1 MIRPVRSIIFRGI
14 GNNPRHRATFVTHF
28 QVPTMRDNHHEE
40 LTEVAVNLGVASVAD
55 PHLVHHNVWK
65 ERSLFLLN
73 FLKNP
78 LRNASVIPSSK
89 AAGRA
94 IVSGIDWDKVQTVV
108 ELGPGNGTFTHELIA
123 RSKPG
128 THIIL
133 IELEETYVDLLQ
145 RKFGNR
151 VTVVH
156 DSAHRMNEIL
166 QDLHLSKAD
175 LIVSSLPFLQKQI
188 SRLIFAAILEQT
200 KHGAAYR
207 FFTYMPPVMKWFY
220 RGLPLHKVKYVF
232 SNIPPMWI
240 YGIN

>member
-1 MIRPVRSIIFRGI
+1 M
-14 GNNPRHRATFVTHF
+14 GNTLPDQFTEA
-28 QVPTMRDNHHEE
+28 PSAAL
-40 LTEVAVNLGVASVAD
+40 LTAVVEQPAE
-55 PHLVHHNVWK
+55 PHNIWK

-78 LRNASVIPSSK
+78 LVNASVIPSSK
-89 AAGRA
+89 TAARA
-94 IVSGIDWDKVQTVV
+94 IVSGLDWSTIHTVV
-108 ELGPGNGTFTHELIA
+108 ELGPGNGTFTREIIA

-128 THIIL
+128 TRIVL
-133 IELEETYVDLLQ
+133 IELEESYVDLLVN
-145 RKFGNR
+145 KFGNK

-166 QDLHLSKAD
+166 AAHGLSHAD

-188 SRLIFAAILEQT
+188 SRMIFSAILEQT
-200 KHGAAYR
+200 RHGAAYR

-232 SNIPPMWI
+232 NNIPPMWI

>member
-1 MIRPVRSIIFRGI
+1 MQE
-14 GNNPRHRATFVTHF
+14 NLAT
-28 QVPTMRDNHHEE
+28 N
-40 LTEVAVNLGVASVAD
+40 LTEVTHHVGVASVAD
-55 PHLVHHNVWK
+55 THTMHHNVWK

-128 THIIL
+128 TNIIL

-232 SNIPPMWI
+232 NNIPPMWI